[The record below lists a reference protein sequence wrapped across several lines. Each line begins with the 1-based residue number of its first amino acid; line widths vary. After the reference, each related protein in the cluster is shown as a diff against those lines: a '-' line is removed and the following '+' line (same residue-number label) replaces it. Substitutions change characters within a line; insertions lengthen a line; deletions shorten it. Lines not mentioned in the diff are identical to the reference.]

1 MSTFY
6 IWNSF
11 INFSKYCI
19 HLNFCLWFSPQKQQ
33 YIRDTLGSVLQQM
46 NERLMAMQRGAHAA
60 DASAA
65 ASGLGGIFAE
75 REVLRIFCDVCE
87 ALARLH
93 HSQTPVI
100 HRDLKLE
107 NILCASSSSSQ
118 RLRLNAF
125 LNSRL
130 FLIVRNLRYV
140 LLQSGVHVVPIDICT
155 EFGTCCLHLLARGYL
170 IGDPQELS

>member
-1 MSTFY
+1 
-6 IWNSF
+6 
-11 INFSKYCI
+11 
-19 HLNFCLWFSPQKQQ
+19 
-33 YIRDTLGSVLQQM
+33 M
-46 NERLMAMQRGAHAA
+46 NERLMAMQRNAHAA

-107 NILCASSSSSQ
+107 NILCA
-118 RLRLNAF
+118 LAF
-125 LNSRL
+125 LPTRM
-130 FLIVRNLRYV
+130 
-140 LLQSGVHVVPIDICT
+140 
-155 EFGTCCLHLLARGYL
+155 
-170 IGDPQELS
+170 